1 MLESDARV
9 AHIGIAVPALAD
21 AVAFY
26 RDVLRLEPSPP
37 LTTDGAV
44 IVSLHLGDV
53 EVELMEPVTP
63 DGPVAK
69 FLRKRGPGIHHI
81 CFRVPNLERALDQ
94 CRRLGYQLVDET
106 PRPGAGARRVA
117 FIHPKSTGGILL
129 ELTE

>member
-1 MLESDARV
+1 MEFDAQV
-9 AHIGIAVPALAD
+9 AHIGIAVPSLTD

-37 LTTDGAV
+37 VTADGAS
-44 IVSLHLGDV
+44 IVSLHLGDT

-69 FLRKRGPGIHHI
+69 FIHKRGPGIHHI
-81 CFRVPNLERALDQ
+81 CFRVPDLDRALDE
-94 CRRLGYQLVDET
+94 CRRLNYRLIDET
-106 PRPGAGARRVA
+106 PRPGAGGRRVA
-117 FIHPKSTGGILL
+117 FVHPKSTGGILL

>member
-1 MLESDARV
+1 VLKSLARV

-21 AVAFY
+21 AVTFY
-26 RDVLRLEPSPP
+26 RDVLKLEPSPP
-37 LTTDGAV
+37 VTTDGAS

-69 FLRKRGPGIHHI
+69 FLQKRGPGIHHI
-81 CFRVPNLERALDQ
+81 CFRVPNLEHALDE
-94 CRRLGYQLVDET
+94 CRRLGYRLVDEI
-106 PRPGAGARRVA
+106 PRPGAGDRRVA
-117 FIHPKSTGGILL
+117 FVHPRSTAGILL

>member
-1 MLESDARV
+1 VLESDARV

-37 LTTDGAV
+37 VTTDGAV

-69 FLRKRGPGIHHI
+69 FIQKRGPGIHHI
-81 CFRVPNLERALDQ
+81 CFRVPDLERALDQ
-94 CRRLGYQLVDET
+94 CRRLGYQLVDEA

>member
-1 MLESDARV
+1 VLESDARV